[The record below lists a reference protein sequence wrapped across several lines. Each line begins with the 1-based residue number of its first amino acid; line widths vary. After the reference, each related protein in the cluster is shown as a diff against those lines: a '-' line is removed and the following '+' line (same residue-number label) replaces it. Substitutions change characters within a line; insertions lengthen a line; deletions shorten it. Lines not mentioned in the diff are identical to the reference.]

1 MVWDNNNLEV
11 RQFKLRGRGQR
22 TRVELKAWYEPTH
35 AATRDAY
42 RRSLEESVIVILP
55 LYLRVARTT
64 PFRSRDGLTTG
75 SARWWE

>member
-1 MVWDNNNLEV
+1 M
-11 RQFKLRGRGQR
+11 KGTGQR
-22 TRVELKAWYEPTH
+22 TRVELKVWYEPTH
-35 AATRDAY
+35 AVTKDAY
-42 RRSLEESVIVILP
+42 GRILEENVMVILP